1 MPKTN
6 KNRSKHTKKRSRR
19 NNGSIIVLPNNTN
32 KEIDKISQDI
42 NDKLTKIETKSDDVS
57 KNNSIISYSP
67 SINDI
72 LVSLKSIERE
82 PLFNCNNE
90 LAFKLKEP
98 LKIGI
103 SGSNGNSETK
113 CYPYYAPEAKIFL
126 LKNLSANK
134 HVTISKIVPPI
145 QYQDNCWFNTMFVT
159 LFVSDKGRKFFH
171 FFRQLMIEGK
181 QSNGKSIPNKL
192 KNGLALLNYAIDA
205 CLTGNKFAYI
215 LDTNAIIKDIY
226 ETIPATYK
234 DKLPYITNIEEAGNP
249 IRYYGSLMFY
259 LHDESIQLSFITN
272 ATKNWKEQIVDKIHK
287 EEQNNNQ
294 QKPHVIILEFYDD
307 ISKVVTNKPTKFN
320 INGDKYMLDSCVIR
334 NTKGHHF
341 CSLLTCEHKE
351 LAYDGMSYH
360 RLVNMEWKKYINT
373 DKLWEFK
380 GSKDSSGKALQWNF
394 KSGYQMLVYYKV

>member
-1 MPKTN
+1 MTKTN
-6 KNRSKHTKKRSRR
+6 KKRSKHTKKRSRR
-19 NNGSIIVLPNNTN
+19 NKGSIIVLPNNTN
-32 KEIDKISQDI
+32 KEIDEISQDI
-42 NDKLTKIETKSDDVS
+42 NNELTKIGTQSDDPS
-57 KNNSIISYSP
+57 QNNSIISYSP
-67 SINDI
+67 SINEA
-72 LVSLKSIERE
+72 LVSLKSIDRE

-103 SGSNGNSETK
+103 SNTN
-113 CYPYYAPEAKIFL
+113 CYPYYAPEAKKFL

-145 QYQDNCWFNTMFVT
+145 QSQDNCWFNTMFVT

-181 QSNGKSIPNKL
+181 QSNGKSIPDKL
-192 KNGLALLNYAIDA
+192 KNSLALLNYAIDA

-215 LDTNAIIKDIY
+215 LDTNVIIKDIY

-234 DKLPYITNIEEAGNP
+234 DNLPYITNIEEAGNP
-249 IRYYGSLMFY
+249 MRYYGSLMYY
-259 LHDESIQLSFITN
+259 LHDESIQLCFITS
-272 ATKNWKEQIVDKIHK
+272 ATKNWKDQIVDKIHK
-287 EEQNNNQ
+287 DEQYKNKQN
-294 QKPHVIILEFYDD
+294 PHVIILEFYDD
-307 ISKVVTNKPTKFN
+307 VSRVVTNKPTKFN

-380 GSKDSSGKALQWNF
+380 GSKGSNGKFLQWNF
-394 KSGYQMLVYYKV
+394 KSGYQMLMYYKV